1 MLLLAHVDATI
12 GVFDVEARH
21 FPEWAAHLAQ
31 RSALPH
37 RWTNLHDAILG
48 ITIEPPSSPSSE
60 GVSERPDAAHAI
72 FWGST
77 WLCRVALDAPVG
89 WGGFVRKRRR
99 GGVSVVQ
106 ASATK
111 NKVKELGKVGEEEM
125 EETSNF
131 KLVTRYR
138 PILCADFLEAGEIV
152 IVERPLV
159 DVLQSLPPAYFKP
172 RYGT

>member
-1 MLLLAHVDATI
+1 M
-12 GVFDVEARH
+12 
-21 FPEWAAHLAQ
+21 
-31 RSALPH
+31 
-37 RWTNLHDAILG
+37 
-48 ITIEPPSSPSSE
+48 
-60 GVSERPDAAHAI
+60 
-72 FWGST
+72 
-77 WLCRVALDAPVG
+77 
-89 WGGFVRKRRR
+89 
-99 GGVSVVQ
+99 SVVQ